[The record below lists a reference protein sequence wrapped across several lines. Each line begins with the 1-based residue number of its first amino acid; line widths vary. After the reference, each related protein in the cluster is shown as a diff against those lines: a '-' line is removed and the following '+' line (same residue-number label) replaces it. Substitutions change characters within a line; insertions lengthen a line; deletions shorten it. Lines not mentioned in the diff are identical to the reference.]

1 MESSRRRF
9 VRQCIGGSLAAGFA
23 LPSGRLAHAQATPAV
38 ATPASL
44 PTGWPA
50 QPIKVVVPFPP
61 GGSTD
66 ILGRFVAE
74 HLQKTLGKPVMV
86 ENLPGATG
94 TIGVAAVSRANPDGY
109 TLLMG
114 SVGTMVTNH
123 FAYEKLPFTIDSIA
137 PVINLAE
144 TPNVLMVRP
153 SLDVDSPAALIALM
167 KARGGNFQYG
177 SSGVASSAQISCE
190 VFKQRAGVQAV
201 HVPYK
206 GGSQMLTDLIA
217 GNIDFT
223 IDQISSA
230 FKLIQAGRIKALAV
244 TSAQRSPLLPDLPTL
259 SETMPGFVMSPWF
272 CVGAPANTPKPI
284 VARLNTL
291 LNGMLADKAIV
302 SKMEGYGIVPVG
314 GTPADLATLIRRE
327 AAQMQELSTRVQF
340 KTA

>member
-1 MESSRRRF
+1 MQSSRRRF
-9 VRQCIGGSLAAGFA
+9 VQQCIGGSFAVGLGLPLA
-23 LPSGRLAHAQATPAV
+23 RLAHAQATAD
-38 ATPASL
+38 AAAAL
-44 PTGWPA
+44 PNGWPA
-50 QPIKVVVPFPP
+50 QSIKVVVPFPP

-94 TIGVAAVSRANPDGY
+94 TIGVAAVARANPDGY

-153 SLDVDSPAALIALM
+153 SLDVDSPAALIARM
-167 KARGGNFQYG
+167 KAKGASFQYG

-230 FKLIQAGRIKALAV
+230 LKLIQAGRIKALAV

-259 SETMPGFVMSPWF
+259 AETMPGYVMSPWF
-272 CVGAPANTPKPI
+272 CVGAPASTPKPI
-284 VARLNTL
+284 VARINTL

-302 SKMEGYGIVPVG
+302 AKMEGYGIVPVG
-314 GTPADLATLIRRE
+314 GTPTDLATLIRKE
-327 AAQMQELSTRVQF
+327 ATQMQELSTRVQF